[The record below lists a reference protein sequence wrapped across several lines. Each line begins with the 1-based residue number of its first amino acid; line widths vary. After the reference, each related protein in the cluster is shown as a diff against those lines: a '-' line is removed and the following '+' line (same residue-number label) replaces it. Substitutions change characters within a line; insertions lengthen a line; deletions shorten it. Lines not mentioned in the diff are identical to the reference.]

1 MFKAYLYKCKDDNRK
16 INKTLEDEIE
26 IGIDFNRSMN
36 FSNGEI
42 ILQGNI
48 FTFSEYNYLYI
59 PYFKRYFYITDM
71 EATRNNLIKFNV
83 KIDVLM
89 TYKDSI
95 VQLVA
100 TSVKSDNY
108 EPYTENLNLPV
119 SVKEQYKKLS
129 FENPF
134 NENGT
139 IILVALG
146 N

>member
-71 EATRNNLIKFNV
+71 EATRNNLIKFNI

-100 TSVKSDNY
+100 TSIKSDNY

>member
-71 EATRNNLIKFNV
+71 EATRNNLIKFNI

-100 TSVKSDNY
+100 TSIKSDNY

-119 SVKEQYKKLS
+119 SVKEQYRKLS